1 MPNLITLAQGALDIA
16 NGLRNAELIRAIV
29 ELKNEAAGLLT
40 ENQEMKEQIKALKE
54 EKENPL
60 VYNDEDGLF
69 YSADDA
75 DNRHPFCPAC
85 YESSKKRLHIV
96 KYNGK
101 CPICG
106 TAYRVKDSAES
117 PAILTR
123 HRGKP
128 DWMDGY
134 W

>member
-29 ELKNEAAGLLT
+29 ELKNEAASLLT

-69 YSADDA
+69 YSTDDA

-85 YESSKKRLHIV
+85 YDTDKKRIHLPHGLKCPRCKADYYQVKPSDIRTRHPFESSTMFK
-96 KYNGK
+96 
-101 CPICG
+101 
-106 TAYRVKDSAES
+106 
-117 PAILTR
+117 
-123 HRGKP
+123 
-128 DWMDGY
+128 GY
-134 W
+134 